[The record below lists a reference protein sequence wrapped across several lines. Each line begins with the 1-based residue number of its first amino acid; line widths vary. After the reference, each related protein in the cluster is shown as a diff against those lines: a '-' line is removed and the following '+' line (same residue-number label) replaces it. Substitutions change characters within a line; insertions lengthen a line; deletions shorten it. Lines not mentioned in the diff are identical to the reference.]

1 MNENLKTWR
10 LLDRPPLSALK
21 KIGGGR
27 LAGKSDINPQWRY
40 QAMTQVFGMCGIG
53 WKYTI
58 DKLWTEAGDNGER
71 FAFAQVSVYTI
82 SPEGGWSDPI
92 PATGGSMLVQREK
105 SGLYNNDEAFKM
117 ATTDAL
123 GTALKMLGVAADV
136 YMGNFDGSKYKDRPS
151 EESGAKQKDGSPAA
165 TSLSQERHAKLV
177 KEGAPIL
184 EAAAAQGMDQFVAAW
199 KMMSGDMREACAAT
213 KDRLKAQLQ
222 GAANGK

>member
-10 LLDRPPLSALK
+10 RLDQPPQSALK

-40 QAMTQVFGMCGIG
+40 QAMTEVFGMVGVG

-58 DKLWTEAGDNGER
+58 DRLWIEDGDNGER
-71 FAFAQVSVYTI
+71 FAFASVSVFVRT
-82 SPEGGWSDPI
+82 PEDAWSDPI

-123 GTALKMLGVAADV
+123 GTALKMLGVAADI
-136 YMGNFDGSKYKDRPS
+136 YLGNFDGSKYKDRPAEKVEINPKIRQDALS
-151 EESGAKQKDGSPAA
+151 ILTPAA
-165 TSLSQERHAKLV
+165 R
-177 KEGAPIL
+177 EGRESFDL
-184 EAAAAQGMDQFVAAW
+184 AW
-199 KMMSGDMREACAAT
+199 KAVSKEMRQAVVNDIPDFKRLVEA
-213 KDRLKAQLQ
+213 KEV
-222 GAANGK
+222 ANGK